1 MVEEEN
7 IKCKITITTNIYYNE
22 DGCFG
27 IAVGTISD
35 IEQGN
40 VADGID
46 ITIKGNMPS
55 LQTGIKYSLVAK
67 PVTDKKYGLQYQIV
81 SIGLDSSIAED
92 DMEGKKNFL
101 SSLFVESQIAAMY
114 DVLKDPFKTLEEEDV
129 QSLVKVKGCGIKTAA
144 KWIKRFQDHYDMAR
158 MYVALQDYGVSYSVV
173 KKLQDFYHSSD
184 IAIQRVK
191 DNPYLL
197 VEVCGIGWKTCDKI
211 AQCKGMPEFSK
222 ERVEAYISFYLEDA
236 AQNGY
241 SYVPV
246 DYNNEQLLDIKGK
259 GNSTINLMDAII
271 GEIGEGVPDT
281 VVSEAVKDMGD
292 KLWWNN
298 EHTLIGLKK
307 YYDLEY
313 KIGQELI
320 RLRNCENTFKYD
332 GWEEIVKADEAK
344 EGIEYTD
351 QQMEAIKSVLENQVS
366 LTVGVAGSGKTTIVK
381 EILNILP
388 NYEFAQ
394 VALAGRAANRMSE
407 VTGKE
412 GSTIHRLL
420 GFPKGDDKD
429 FGFVYTAENKLPYDM
444 IILDEISMVDG
455 YLFYDLIRAI
465 KDGAK
470 LIMLGDIGQL
480 ESIGCLNIAY
490 DLIKSDE
497 ISSSQL
503 TKIHRQAENSA
514 IITESIKARHGEQLI
529 PKDWF
534 GTETRGKLQDLTI
547 ECYSDPNNTYYR
559 IMEYFSRTLE
569 EVKNIMDIQIIVP
582 IKEKQAGTW
591 SINRACQELYNPSEE
606 GKKELEVYYDPQHR
620 GVLRVGDK
628 VINMSNNYNTSIYRG
643 QWDIP
648 LDADDEESDDD
659 VTPIYN
665 GNLGI
670 IKAIHNRRR
679 EMIIDF
685 KGIGEILIKSDSIK
699 NIQLAY
705 AITCHKMQGSEVAY
719 TIVGIDFSSFTLLT
733 KEWIYTALTRAS
745 KHCTLLAQNR
755 ALRYAVMQNGV
766 IVKQTHLV
774 QVLNDLTHPTF

>member
-1 MVEEEN
+1 MDEEEN
-7 IKCKITITTNIYYNE
+7 IKCKITINTNIYYNE

-40 VADGID
+40 VSDGID
-46 ITIKGNMPS
+46 ITIKGSMPA
-55 LQTGIKYSLVAK
+55 LQMGIKYSLTAK
-67 PVTDKKYGLQYQIV
+67 PVTDKKYGLQYQII

-101 SSLFVESQIAAMY
+101 SSLFVESQISAMY
-114 DVLKDPFKTLEEEDV
+114 DVLQDPFKTLEEEDV
-129 QSLVKVKGCGIKTAA
+129 KSLVKVKGCGIKTAA
-144 KWIKRFQDHYDMAR
+144 KWIKRFQDHYDVAR
-158 MYVALQDYGVSYSVV
+158 MYVALQDYGISYSIV
-173 KKLQDFYHSSD
+173 KKLQDYYHSSD

-211 AQCKGMPEFSK
+211 AQCKGMPEYSK
-222 ERVEAYISFYLEDA
+222 ERIEAYISFYLEDA

-259 GNSTINLMDAII
+259 GISTINLMDAII
-271 GEIGEGVPDT
+271 GEIGEGVPDAT
-281 VVSEAVKDMGD
+281 VSEAINDMGD

-298 EHTLIGLKK
+298 DHTLIGLKK

-320 RLRNCENTFKYD
+320 RLRNCENTFKYE

-351 QQMEAIKSVLENQVS
+351 QQIEAIKSVLENQVS

-420 GFPKGDDKD
+420 GYPHGNDED

-455 YLFYDLIRAI
+455 YLFYDLIRSI

-497 ISSSQL
+497 ISSVQL

-529 PKDWF
+529 PKDWS

-547 ECYSDPNNTYYR
+547 ECYSDPNNTYCR

-569 EVKNIMDIQIIVP
+569 EVKDIMDIQIIVP

-591 SINRACQELYNPSEE
+591 SINRACQELYNPYEE
-606 GKKELEVYYDPQHR
+606 GKKEIEIYYDPQHK

-628 VINMSNNYNTSIYRG
+628 IINMVNNYNTQMYKG

-648 LDADDEESDDD
+648 LDADDEEDEGD
-659 VTPIYN
+659 VVPIYN

-685 KGIGEILIKSDSIK
+685 KGIGEILVKSDSIK

-705 AITCHKMQGSEVAY
+705 AITCHKMQGSEVPY
-719 TIVGIDFSSFTLLT
+719 TIVGIDYSSFTLLT

-774 QVLNDLTHPTF
+774 QILYDLTHPTF